1 MNLSQGRWIA
11 LALAPGQPGIEK
23 ATIADHPRV
32 KILRMKEPHVNLTRT
47 TTRLASVIAGLI
59 AFPLPVAF
67 FTLVL
72 QYNLAA
78 MNDEAKIRADNI
90 SALISANPRSWQ
102 LDEAGLQALI
112 KDLNDTGLPESRRVV
127 DVHGGMIVQSFD
139 SNEYRGPV
147 EASEALDPRNA
158 WTLARRTDL
167 KDADKV
173 VGHFEIMRDV
183 RPLLLETALV
193 SLLGLLLGAL
203 VLIVLRVYPLRA
215 LKLTLA
221 TLAAEKE
228 RAEVT
233 LQAIG
238 DAVVTVDGRGTV
250 QSFNPAAEKIFAY
263 AAAEVVGQSIKMLLP
278 ASFAKDFEAYLRRYP
293 DTGQAYLSGI
303 EREVTAQ
310 RSDGEVFPVDLR
322 ISEFFL
328 NGRRQ
333 LIGSMRD
340 LTERK
345 RAQVEILHLNATLE
359 ARVDERTAQLKFA
372 NEQLRIVTQRLRQL
386 AAHQEGVREAE
397 RTRIAHELHDELGGL
412 LTSARFDIGRLAKL
426 PGVGSPCVEKLR
438 DTVDAAIASTRTIIS
453 DLRPPVIDHLGVW
466 RAIDWYARELANR
479 RGLRRQVVIEPE
491 LEEVTP
497 PHDVSICLY
506 RIAQEALNN
515 VVKHAEATSITVNVR
530 RLPAGLV
537 EVEVVDDGK
546 GLSAEDLAKVGRWG
560 VMGMRERV
568 HSHGGELTLTSTPGL
583 GTTLRATLRID

>member
-1 MNLSQGRWIA
+1 MARARALLSWDRQA
-11 LALAPGQPGIEK
+11 SKK
-23 ATIADHPRV
+23 AATFDHPRV
-32 KILRMKEPHVNLTRT
+32 KILLMKEPHVNLTRT

-67 FTLVL
+67 FFLVL
-72 QYNLAA
+72 QFNLAA

-90 SALISANPRSWQ
+90 SSLIAANPQFWQ
-102 LDEAGLQALI
+102 FDKPGLQALI

-127 DVHGGMIVQSFD
+127 DTSGRLIVQSFD
-139 SNEYRGPV
+139 ATENRGPV

-158 WTLARRTDL
+158 WTLARRSNL
-167 KDADKV
+167 VHADRV

-183 RPLLLETALV
+183 RPLLIETALV
-193 SLLGLLLGAL
+193 GLLGLILGAL
-203 VLIVLRVYPLRA
+203 VLIVLRVYPLHA
-215 LKLTLA
+215 LKLALA
-221 TLAAEKE
+221 KLAEEKE

-238 DAVVTVDGRGTV
+238 DAVVTIDGKGTV
-250 QSFNPAAEKIFAY
+250 QSFNPAAEKIFGY
-263 AAAEVVGQSIKMLLP
+263 AGAEVVGQSIRMLMP
-278 ASFAKDFEAYLRRYP
+278 ASSAKDLQTYLRRYP

-310 RSDGEVFPVDLR
+310 RSDGEIFPVDLR

-340 LTERK
+340 LTERT
-345 RAQVEILHLNATLE
+345 RAQNEILRLNATLE
-359 ARVDERTAQLKFA
+359 ARVEERTVQLKFA

-412 LTSARFDIGRLAKL
+412 LTSARFDIGRLGLLPGIAKL
-426 PGVGSPCVEKLR
+426 PIDKLR

-466 RAIDWYARELANR
+466 RAIDWYAKELANR
-479 RGLRRQVVIEPE
+479 RGLCRQVFIEPA
-491 LEEVTP
+491 LEDVTP
-497 PHDVSICLY
+497 THDVGICLY
-506 RIAQEALNN
+506 RIVQEALNN
-515 VVKHAEATSITVNVR
+515 VVKHAEAGSIFVNVK
-530 RLPAGLV
+530 RLPTGLV
-537 EVEVVDDGK
+537 EVEVIDDGK
-546 GLSAEDLAKVGRWG
+546 GLSGEDLAKVGRWG

-568 HSHGGELTLTSTPGL
+568 HSHGGDLTLDSTPGR

>member
-1 MNLSQGRWIA
+1 
-11 LALAPGQPGIEK
+11 
-23 ATIADHPRV
+23 
-32 KILRMKEPHVNLTRT
+32 MKELHVNLTRT

-72 QYNLAA
+72 EFNLAA

-90 SALISANPRSWQ
+90 SALIATNPLAWRFDESA
-102 LDEAGLQALI
+102 LQALI
-112 KDLNDTGLPESRRVV
+112 KDLNDTGLPESRRLV
-127 DVHGGMIVQSFD
+127 DLDNRVIVQSFD
-139 SNEYRGPV
+139 ATENRGPV
-147 EASEALDPRNA
+147 EALEALDPRNP
-158 WTLARRTDL
+158 WTLARRSDL
-167 KDADKV
+167 KNADKV

-183 RPLLLETALV
+183 RPLLMETALV

-215 LKLTLA
+215 LKLALA

-238 DAVVTVDGRGTV
+238 DAVVTIDGQGTV
-250 QSFNPAAEKIFAY
+250 QSFNPAAEKIFGY
-263 AAAEVVGQSIKMLLP
+263 AATEVVGQSTKMLMP
-278 ASFAKDFEAYLRRYP
+278 DSFAKGLGTYLRRYP
-293 DTGQAYLSGI
+293 DTGQAYLSGV
-303 EREVTAQ
+303 EREVRAQ
-310 RSDGEVFPVDLR
+310 RSDGEIFPVDLR
-322 ISEFFL
+322 ISEFYL

-345 RAQVEILHLNATLE
+345 RAEQQILHLNATLE
-359 ARVDERTAQLKFA
+359 ARVEERTAQLKFA
-372 NEQLRIVTQRLRQL
+372 NEQLSIVTQRLRQL

-412 LTSARFDIGRLAKL
+412 LTSARFDIGRLVKL
-426 PGVGSPCVEKLR
+426 PGIANAPFDKLR
-438 DTVDAAIASTRTIIS
+438 DTVDAAIASTRAIIS

-466 RAIDWYARELANR
+466 RAIDWYAKELANR
-479 RGLRRQVVIEPE
+479 RGLSRQVLIEPE
-491 LEEVTP
+491 LEDVNPSHEVG
-497 PHDVSICLY
+497 ICLY
-506 RIAQEALNN
+506 RIVQEALNN
-515 VVKHAEATSITVNVR
+515 VVKHAEAASIIVNVR
-530 RLPAGLV
+530 RTPTGLV
-537 EVEVVDDGK
+537 EVEVIDDGK
-546 GLSAEDLAKVGRWG
+546 GLSGEDLAKVGRWG

-568 HSHGGELTLTSTPGL
+568 HSHGGELTLASTPGR